1 MKLVV
6 GLGNPG
12 ARYARTRHNV
22 GARIAEQLARESGIE
37 LSQRRFASR
46 FGAGRLASAS
56 EGSAEPCALEIG
68 VLVPQTYM
76 NRSGEAVAEALRALE
91 IADARVD
98 LLVAVDDLDLPFGK
112 LRIRPR
118 GGLAGHRGLEDI
130 AERIGTSDFAR
141 LSFGIGRP
149 DAGSSTVD
157 WVLEPFSADEET
169 ALHERIALAAQA
181 ISVILLEGV
190 TAAMNRY
197 NRDPGAAGP

>member
-22 GARIAEQLARESGIE
+22 GARIVEQFARESRIE
-37 LSQRRFASR
+37 LSQRRFGSR
-46 FGAGRLASAS
+46 FGAGRLARDS
-56 EGSAEPCALEIG
+56 ETAGEPRALEIG
-68 VLVPQTYM
+68 ALVPQTYM
-76 NRSGEAVAEALRALE
+76 NRSGVAVAEALRALGIE
-91 IADARVD
+91 DARAD
-98 LLVAVDDLDLPFGK
+98 LLIAVDDLDLPFGK

-141 LSFGIGRP
+141 LRFGIGRP
-149 DAGSSTVD
+149 DADCSTVD
-157 WVLEPFSADEET
+157 WVLEPFSADEEA
-169 ALHERIALAAQA
+169 ALPERIALAAQA
-181 ISVILLEGV
+181 ISAILLEGV

-197 NRDPGAAGP
+197 NRDPGAAGS